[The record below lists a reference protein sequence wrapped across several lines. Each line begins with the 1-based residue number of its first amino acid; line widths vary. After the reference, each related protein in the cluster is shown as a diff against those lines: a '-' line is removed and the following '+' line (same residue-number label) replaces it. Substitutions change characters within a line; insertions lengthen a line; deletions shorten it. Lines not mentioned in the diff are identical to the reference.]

1 MWEAT
6 DERIDADDV
15 QIDAQRVVVNTG
27 WTARMALWNTV
38 GTVAGALVGVASF
51 VLSVIAIIIAFTR

>member
-1 MWEAT
+1 MCEAT

>member
-1 MWEAT
+1 MCEAG

-15 QIDAQRVVVNTG
+15 QIDARTVVVNTG

-38 GTVAGALVGVASF
+38 GTVLGAFAGVASL
-51 VLSVIAIIIAFTR
+51 VLSGIALYIAFTH